1 MTARL
6 PLVLLAVLALPFVPF
21 WPDYEQ
27 ARRAL
32 MVALACGLAIACLAV
47 RKAPL
52 DLTAAGT
59 TWLLLAVCGLLPS
72 QPWSDPIH
80 AIYLPSLYAA
90 FVLGTY
96 TSADSFA
103 RAGCWVGSAAAAL
116 GTAQALGLA
125 WPAELVTTA
134 TPVATFGNLN
144 VASEVV
150 AVAASG
156 ALVLLAQARRP
167 TALAATVVLF
177 ASYLWLNGS
186 RSGLLALGLATLVVL
201 AGKGTRKPLL
211 LASIALG
218 LGIGWTLDRCVRT
231 LPQEAPSSART
242 APAGRLEPLAK
253 PSTLTVRKEL
263 WLGALAMAT
272 EAPVLGHG
280 AGTFRAVYPRFRR
293 EGELEASTFGRQF
306 LARVESAH
314 HDLLEIFA
322 ERGVLGL
329 LLMLWFALLSFRS
342 GLSQSLGTCAPLV
355 AFAAL
360 AMVRSPLGNAPAAF
374 LLFGYVGT
382 PTSNAAKPIFTEA
395 QVPFV
400 GPFTGAE
407 SLRTPVNRYIFNV
420 RASYFAETDKIIGQM
435 VNLGLTKIAVFYQ
448 NDDYGRAGLAGVERA
463 VKKRNLGI
471 SVTGTVERNTVDVAA
486 AVKAIAATEPQA
498 VVMISAYK
506 SCAAFIRE
514 MKKAGSNP
522 QFINVSFVGS
532 RALANELG
540 ETGRGVGI
548 TQVVPFPW
556 NVGVPVVKEYQRLF
570 AAATGKSEFSFT
582 SLEGFIA
589 AKVLV
594 EGLRRTG
601 PNLTRERFIA
611 TMDNFGFDT
620 GGFTV
625 SYTPDDHSGSRF
637 VELTVITKEGKFLR

>member
-1 MTARL
+1 MFSR
-6 PLVLLAVLALPFVPF
+6 
-21 WPDYEQ
+21 Q
-27 ARRAL
+27 
-32 MVALACGLAIACLAV
+32 
-47 RKAPL
+47 
-52 DLTAAGT
+52 
-59 TWLLLAVCGLLPS
+59 
-72 QPWSDPIH
+72 
-80 AIYLPSLYAA
+80 YLGVS
-90 FVLGTY
+90 
-96 TSADSFA
+96 
-103 RAGCWVGSAAAAL
+103 
-116 GTAQALGLA
+116 LGLA
-125 WPAELVTTA
+125 LALLGGPMPAAHAQDGVTAKKVVLGQSAAFTG
-134 TPVATFGNLN
+134 P
-144 VASEVV
+144 ASE
-150 AVAASG
+150 
-156 ALVLLAQARRP
+156 
-167 TALAATVVLF
+167 
-177 ASYLWLNGS
+177 
-186 RSGLLALGLATLVVL
+186 LGTEMRA
-201 AGKGTRKPLL
+201 
-211 LASIALG
+211 
-218 LGIGWTLDRCVRT
+218 
-231 LPQEAPSSART
+231 
-242 APAGRLEPLAK
+242 
-253 PSTLTVRKEL
+253 
-263 WLGALAMAT
+263 GALAYF
-272 EAPVLGHG
+272 EHINRQGGVHG
-280 AGTFRAVYPRFRR
+280 RRIELTALDDGYEPDRA
-293 EGELEASTFGRQF
+293 
-306 LARVESAH
+306 
-314 HDLLEIFA
+314 
-322 ERGVLGL
+322 
-329 LLMLWFALLSFRS
+329 
-342 GLSQSLGTCAPLV
+342 
-355 AFAAL
+355 AANTRKL
-360 AMVRSPLGNAPAAF
+360 IADGAF

-382 PTSNAAKPIFTEA
+382 PTSNASKPIFTEA

-407 SLRTPVNRYIFNV
+407 SLRAPVNRFIFNV
-420 RASYFAETDKIIGQM
+420 RASYFAETDKIIEQM

-471 SVTGTVERNTVDVAA
+471 SVTGTVERNTIDVAA

-556 NVGVPVVKEYQRLF
+556 NLGVPVVREYQRLF
-570 AAATGKSEFSFT
+570 AAASGKSEFSFT

-611 TMDNFGFDT
+611 TMENFGFDT